1 LAPSFPLLLSCLF
14 APSLRSAT
22 FLYIHCHEVTRP
34 LNPARGLGRAIT
46 SQLGNILAYLEPR
59 RCIWGIY
66 LGSSLPLFLSTE
78 FCLFQ
83 LYFIHWIGS
92 LITTVCRMHP
102 LNLPSSYFTVFTWFL
117 ACFSFN
123 VIFEF
128 STG

>member
-1 LAPSFPLLLSCLF
+1 M
-14 APSLRSAT
+14 
-22 FLYIHCHEVTRP
+22 H
-34 LNPARGLGRAIT
+34 LGHIFRFFF
-46 SQLGNILAYLEPR
+46 G
-59 RCIWGIY
+59 
-66 LGSSLPLFLSTE
+66 LPLFLSTE

-128 STG
+128 STGSWHAVAAHG